1 MNKVV
6 LAQALKFKNSTP
18 SNTQIK
24 ILTEEIKK
32 YQNENELYFFN
43 VKHREKPEILNEIE
57 FFKFLSDM
65 NSLKIESFSDIEFL
79 LEKPISR
86 KESIEKTGDSKNY
99 FVKVF
104 DKAILFQIK
113 DENPIL
119 YKNSKDI
126 SFDKNK
132 KILAVENGEAFL
144 NIFNTM
150 SKFGFEQFLY
160 LSGYPNILTQEFLLD
175 KDVVLFLDYDIE
187 AIKIYDSIKCKSKEF
202 FKFPDIEKYFEN
214 STLLNQKLYLKQRAY
229 LEDNHIKLQWLIDL
243 IKKHSGVLEQEIFIE
258 TL

>member
-1 MNKVV
+1 MNKTV
-6 LAQALKFKNSTP
+6 LAQALKFKDTTP

-43 VKHREKPEILNEIE
+43 VKHRGKPEILNEIE

-86 KESIEKTGDSKNY
+86 KESIEKTGDSKEY
-99 FVKVF
+99 FAKVF

-132 KILAVENGEAFL
+132 KIRAVEN
-144 NIFNTM
+144 
-150 SKFGFEQFLY
+150 
-160 LSGYPNILTQEFLLD
+160 
-175 KDVVLFLDYDIE
+175 
-187 AIKIYDSIKCKSKEF
+187 
-202 FKFPDIEKYFEN
+202 
-214 STLLNQKLYLKQRAY
+214 R
-229 LEDNHIKLQWLIDL
+229 
-243 IKKHSGVLEQEIFIE
+243 
-258 TL
+258 